1 MMVCPWCNRE
11 MEAGF
16 LMSGK
21 PIGFGLEEREAV
33 LWPRKE
39 GEVKLTKQFWTMP
52 RTPAWHCPGCKRV
65 VVAYE

>member
-1 MMVCPWCNRE
+1 
-11 MEAGF
+11 
-16 LMSGK
+16 MSGK
-21 PIGFGLEEREAV
+21 PIVFGLEEREAV